1 MNTSQM
7 SHLVPTRAER
17 FRGGDAVDVAIV
29 GAGAAATLLVT
40 ALKQHQPGAAVAVV
54 GTGHIPGRGVAYST
68 TDAQHRMN
76 VPVRGLSVDADG
88 SDHLPR
94 WLAAHGHPAESGTYL
109 PRATYGAYLAD
120 QLAGSGADVVDGL
133 VVAITADGTTMWRVE
148 LADGRAIIARQVVL
162 ATGPPPGP
170 GPLDLPEHPRVLAD
184 PWAPDLAARAADAG
198 RVVVLG
204 SGLTMVDVALTAT
217 AAGATVEAISRHGWL
232 PTAHPEPRAT
242 PRAPFPIPAAPLT
255 AEQLRQLVVDRALA
269 EPAGWAAGM
278 DAARDHANEL
288 WALLP
293 ADEQAK
299 VLRQMLTAW
308 TIHRH
313 RMSPPVA
320 ARLAVLQA
328 ANRVRVHS
336 GTVTAVRV
344 IGDEVELSGH
354 RGERWTGGLLVA
366 CTGPSADIGRTTD
379 PLLRHLIGTGLAV
392 VGPHRLGLAVDPRGQ
407 LVGPDGGA
415 RPGLFALG
423 LLRRGTV
430 FETTAIPEIR
440 AQAVALAP
448 LLATA
453 ACTPV
458 PGR

>member
-1 MNTSQM
+1 M
-7 SHLVPTRAER
+7 
-17 FRGGDAVDVAIV
+17 
-29 GAGAAATLLVT
+29 
-40 ALKQHQPGAAVAVV
+40 
-54 GTGHIPGRGVAYST
+54 
-68 TDAQHRMN
+68 
-76 VPVRGLSVDADG
+76 
-88 SDHLPR
+88 
-94 WLAAHGHPAESGTYL
+94 
-109 PRATYGAYLAD
+109 
-120 QLAGSGADVVDGL
+120 
-133 VVAITADGTTMWRVE
+133 
-148 LADGRAIIARQVVL
+148 
-162 ATGPPPGP
+162 
-170 GPLDLPEHPRVLAD
+170 
-184 PWAPDLAARAADAG
+184 
-198 RVVVLG
+198 VLG

-242 PRAPFPIPAAPLT
+242 PRAPYPIPAASLT
-255 AEQLRQLVVDRALA
+255 AEQVRQLVIDRALA

-288 WALLP
+288 WTLLP

-308 TIHRH
+308 TVHRH

-320 ARLAVLQA
+320 ARLAALQA
-328 ANRVRVHS
+328 ANRVRVHP

-344 IGDEVELSGH
+344 VGDEVELSGN

-379 PLLRHLIGTGLAV
+379 PLLRHLIATGLAV

-407 LVGPDGGA
+407 LVGPDGSA

-440 AQAVALAP
+440 AQALALASFLAAAVPPRFRAGDGASSDVPVCPSVVVVGQQAQFTLPGAVARSVQPPADDEGRQCAAHHDDDPDHRCGGNRVGLGVILGQRCSDHLPGVVQPDCQWLARFDRRRADDLFGAHLCSLVP
-448 LLATA
+448 LRAHISRIVETR
-453 ACTPV
+453 TFEV
-458 PGR
+458 RR